1 MPSPSTA
8 SQSRINAERLAH
20 LLPKGNPPDSIRP
33 EHALGQVVGYI
44 QEYSDTLFK
53 FLLETKR
60 PARTALLTLA
70 VYSHNQDPNL
80 TFDQLLSCKQA
91 LYPPACFKQ
100 ALT

>member
-1 MPSPSTA
+1 VERSD
-8 SQSRINAERLAH
+8 RRGIDRLEAEA
-20 LLPKGNPPDSIRP
+20 IRP
-33 EHALGQVVGYI
+33 ARDGVKRPVLGQVVGYI